1 MWVTERW
8 RTYFWGGNFTLRTD
22 HTSLTTLLAS
32 KGQGRAGMRIAR
44 WSSRLLSFNYDI
56 QFKPGRD
63 NVTADCLSRLP
74 LPSSEPSLEDD
85 IEVALTSALT
95 AITETD
101 FKAACASCPVQTRL
115 RELLTSK
122 WQQKV
127 WCQTYNHVLNC
138 NMNSPYKVT

>member
-1 MWVTERW
+1 MCVGNREVENVLLR
-8 RTYFWGGNFTLRTD
+8 GNFTLRTD
-22 HTSLTTLLAS
+22 HSSLTTLLAS
-32 KGQGRAGMRIAR
+32 KGRAGMRIAR

-85 IEVALTSALT
+85 IEVALISALT

-122 WQQKV
+122 WPKSAGFGAKL
-127 WCQTYNHVLNC
+127 T
-138 NMNSPYKVT
+138 TIF